1 MGTGAWKSEP
11 APRAHRPRRP
21 SLLRAGRASRCGGS
35 EVLAAM
41 LGLGKGFAS
50 VLRFRHPASGRGLPR
65 APRIEGRRRRQAR
78 SARGTAAGALG
89 TGGGRGQVLGAG
101 GGDPEPALAS
111 RSSVLS
117 AGAPRR
123 EPGDSVLGPR
133 SRVSLPAR
141 GRWLGNRGG
150 NRTETSAIWVPAT
163 KRRRRTRTG
172 WLLVCGAPGRF
183 CAQGE
188 RSPQRPQWQ
197 GPDGLHGSPP
207 QRRRAGPVHLCAPG
221 LTRAAGHALTP
232 SARLLCP
239 LPARPSWPGLGSAG
253 VLRDQGRTC
262 CFCPWSVLSREHTVL
277 GLRRPCGEGARSPAH
292 SCAPHSL

>member
-1 MGTGAWKSEP
+1 
-11 APRAHRPRRP
+11 
-21 SLLRAGRASRCGGS
+21 
-35 EVLAAM
+35 M

-123 EPGDSVLGPR
+123 EPGDSVLGPS

-172 WLLVCGAPGRF
+172 WLLVCGAPGRS
-183 CAQGE
+183 CARCE

-207 QRRRAGPVHLCAPG
+207 PVHLCAPG

-232 SARLLCP
+232 SARFLCP
-239 LPARPSWPGLGSAG
+239 LPARPSWPGQRPGPAPAVLASSGIRGAPAASA
-253 VLRDQGRTC
+253 RGR
-262 CFCPWSVLSREHTVL
+262 SSAEKHTVL
-277 GLRRPCGEGARSPAH
+277 GLRGPCGEGARSPAH